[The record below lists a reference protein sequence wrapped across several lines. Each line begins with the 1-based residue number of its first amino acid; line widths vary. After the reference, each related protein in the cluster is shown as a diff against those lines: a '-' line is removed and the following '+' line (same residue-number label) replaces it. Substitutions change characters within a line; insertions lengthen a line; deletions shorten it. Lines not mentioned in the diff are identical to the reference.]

1 MIMFTIAILARMQW
15 EFTQITKL
23 KAKQNKTKQKQNL
36 KTITRRERGREKSS
50 EGIYFVF
57 GEPTVP
63 AKEIFN

>member
-15 EFTQITKL
+15 EFTQITRL
-23 KAKQNKTKQKQNL
+23 KAKQNKTKTKPENYQQKGEGKGEKQ
-36 KTITRRERGREKSS
+36 RRN
-50 EGIYFVF
+50 IFCF